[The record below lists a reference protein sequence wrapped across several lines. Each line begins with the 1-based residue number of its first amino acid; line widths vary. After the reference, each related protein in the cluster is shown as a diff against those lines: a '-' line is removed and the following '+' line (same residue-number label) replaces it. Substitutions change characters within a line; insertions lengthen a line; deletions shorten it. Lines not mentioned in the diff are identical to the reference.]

1 MNAITLW
8 PEWCRAFSHLGKTTE
23 NRPKPPPRSLQHTE
37 TGPGPWI
44 AMHAGKYIGGRPNN
58 DGALGTVI
66 QVAGYAGWKATVE
79 EVSDPPGHA
88 GRWGSAGR
96 SGGTIRLRKAG
107 WKDCLINPSLVAT
120 SAIVGVFRI
129 TGVTPPGESTNPWKF
144 AGSYGIEVE
153 FMALEVPIFNVSGKQ
168 GWWTLDADTERTL
181 RARRLLTVQR

>member
-1 MNAITLW
+1 MNATTLW

-44 AMHAGKYIGGRPNN
+44 AMHAGKHIGGRPNN

-66 QVAGYAGWKATVE
+66 QVAGYAGWKATV
-79 EVSDPPGHA
+79 VPG
-88 GRWGSAGR
+88 
-96 SGGTIRLRKAG
+96 LRKDLDTVHLAKEG
-107 WKDCLINPSLVAT
+107 WPSVLMHPSLVAT

-144 AGSYGIEVE
+144 SGSYGIEVE
-153 FMALEVPIFNVSGKQ
+153 FMALELPIFNVRGKQ
-168 GWWTLDADTERTL
+168 GWWTLDPVVERTL